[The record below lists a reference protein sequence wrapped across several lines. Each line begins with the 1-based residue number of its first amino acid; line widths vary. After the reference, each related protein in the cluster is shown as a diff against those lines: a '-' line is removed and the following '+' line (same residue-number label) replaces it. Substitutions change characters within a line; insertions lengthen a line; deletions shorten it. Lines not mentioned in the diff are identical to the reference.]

1 MGTDGHDERQIRFD
15 RMWTDHHRHVLAYC
29 LRRVDRAVADD
40 VCAEVFVVVWRRLDD
55 VPEPPRTLPYLY
67 GVAGRVLSNQRRSA
81 RRRIRLDERLRV
93 VHPTLPG
100 VAELSDDDRIV
111 AAAVRGLRRVDREI
125 VMLHA
130 WEDLL
135 HDDIAEIM
143 GMSRAAVDQRLH
155 RAYRSLERG
164 LTKRLDRTAPD
175 VSSAAGEGA
184 A

>member
-1 MGTDGHDERQIRFD
+1 MAKHGHDERQIRFD

-29 LRRVDRAVADD
+29 LRRADRSVADD
-40 VCAEVFVVVWRRLDD
+40 VCAEVFVVAWRRLDD

-67 GVAGRVLSNQRRSA
+67 GVAGHVLSNQRRSS
-81 RRRIRLDERLRV
+81 RRRVRLDERLRV
-93 VHPTLPG
+93 VQPTLPG
-100 VAELSDDDRIV
+100 VAELSDDDRVV
-111 AAAVRGLRRVDREI
+111 AAAVRGLKRVDREV

-130 WEDLL
+130 WEDLP

-155 RAYRSLERG
+155 RAYRLLERQ
-164 LTKRLDRTAPD
+164 LAKRLDRPRPR
-175 VSSAAGEGA
+175 VSPAAGEGA